1 MSLWPCGKI
10 SENAFDKS
18 ALAVPQSLRLLFYLA
33 RCLPACRKGMRSE
46 NPQASQQSR
55 DSKPTS
61 PIEVTLMALALANS
75 KTLFS
80 LSFCRFQSA
89 SLTGEFDERGVQ
101 ECRPAF
107 PDFRHSHHLRSES
120 RPVEV
125 EPSSSHE

>member
-89 SLTGEFDERGVQ
+89 SLTGEFDEVCARGGRAQ
-101 ECRPAF
+101 
-107 PDFRHSHHLRSES
+107 SKII
-120 RPVEV
+120 
-125 EPSSSHE
+125 